1 MGPVNQGAILSK
13 KTKIT
18 KKIILMF
25 IYPCSGAGP
34 AIQNCHSGSLCR
46 QSLDAASLPVDIS
59 EQNPCRFIQIIAES
73 YQSTTV
79 SRHDDYP
86 LFIHLRGSEYP

>member
-25 IYPCSGAGP
+25 IYPLLRSRLQDTA
-34 AIQNCHSGSLCR
+34 QSSGSLCR
-46 QSLDAASLPVDIS
+46 RHDATSLPVDIS
-59 EQNPCRFIQIIAES
+59 EQNPRRFIQIIAES
-73 YQSTTV
+73 DQSTTV
-79 SRHDDYP
+79 SRHDYYP
-86 LFIHLRGSEYP
+86 FFIHLRGSEYA